1 MDLKATSEQ
10 LAIIDAARRRKDLV
24 IQAGAGTGKTS
35 TLKMVARD
43 LRCKATYI
51 AYNRATADEASASF
65 PGHVNCRTAHS
76 LAFGA
81 VGRKYAH
88 RLKGRRRKL
97 YESAEILGT
106 NWLDLGPST
115 QIAPPQM
122 ARIALDAVTRFC
134 YSADDDVAPIH
145 VPRQVGIPADW
156 HEELAAAVLRFAQRA
171 WTDICDRDGR
181 LNFNPDHY
189 LKMYAL
195 TRPRIASDV
204 IMLDEGQDSNP
215 LVAQLVSSQTHAQQI
230 IVGDSC
236 QQLYGWRG
244 AVDALADWPADER
257 LYLTQSWRF
266 GPAIANEA
274 NDWLT
279 ELDTPMRLKG
289 NPSIA
294 STLGSLDVPRAVLCR
309 TNAEA
314 MKQVMAL
321 LDEGRPV
328 ALVGGGGGIR
338 ALAEAADD
346 LKNGRRVSHPELFA
360 FTTWGELQD
369 YVESDPAGRD
379 LKTFVDLIDAHGS
392 DAIIAAINGLVDENQ
407 AVTTCSTAHRSKGRE
422 WDSVQIACEFPEP
435 TGSDDIPR
443 ADAMLA
449 YVAVTRARKHLD
461 PAGLAWIDRFTT
473 RRRIRAAG

>member
-1 MDLKATSEQ
+1 MDVKPTGEQ
-10 LAIIDAARRRKDLV
+10 LAIIDTARSRKDLV

-43 LRCKATYI
+43 LSCTATYL

-65 PGHVNCRTAHS
+65 PPQVNCRTAHS

-88 RLKGRRRKL
+88 RLRGRRLKL
-97 YESAEILGT
+97 RQSAEILGT

-115 QIAPPQM
+115 QIAPPQV
-122 ARIALDAVTRFC
+122 ARVALDAVTRFC
-134 YSADDDVAPIH
+134 YSADDEIAITH
-145 VPRQVGIPADW
+145 VPRQVGIPTDW
-156 HEELAAAVLRFAQRA
+156 HEDLAAAVLRFAQRA
-171 WTDICDRDGR
+171 WSDICDRDGR
-181 LNFNPDHY
+181 LNFSPDHY

-195 TRPRIASDV
+195 TRPKIACDV

-215 LVAQLVSSQTHAQQI
+215 LVAQLVSAQTHAQQI

-236 QQLYGWRG
+236 QQLYAWRG
-244 AVDALADWPADER
+244 AVDALADWPADDR

-266 GPAIANEA
+266 GPAIAAEA
-274 NDWLT
+274 NDWLSQ
-279 ELDTPMRLKG
+279 LDTPMRLKG

-294 STLGSLDVPRAVLCR
+294 STLSSLDVPRAVLCR

-346 LKNGRRVSHPELFA
+346 LKNGRRASHPELFA

-392 DAIIAAINGLVDENQ
+392 DAIIEAVNGLVDETR
-407 AVTTCSTAHRSKGRE
+407 AATTISTAHKAKGRE
-422 WDSVQIACEFPEP
+422 WDSVQIAGDFPEP
-435 TGSDDIPR
+435 TGRDEIPR

-449 YVAVTRARKHLD
+449 YVAVTRARKQLD
-461 PAGLAWIDRFTT
+461 PAGLAWIDRFIA
-473 RRRIRAAG
+473 RRRARAAG